1 MIRAWLLVLVLA
13 GCQTVPERQL
23 PGPVRVEVRE
33 IKVPVP
39 VPCLTAAQIPV
50 LPATS
55 VPPEPNAGLLQIT
68 AGLLA
73 DLLALEQ
80 YALQA
85 DAVLQQCAK
94 GDSK

>member
-1 MIRAWLLVLVLA
+1 MIRAALLVLLLA

-23 PGPVRVEVRE
+23 SGPVRVEVKE
-33 IKVPVP
+33 IKIPVP
-39 VPCLTAAQIPV
+39 IPCVSVAELPTVPK
-50 LPATS
+50 TS
-55 VPPEPNAGLLQIT
+55 VPLETNAGLLQIT

-85 DAVLQQCAK
+85 DVLLQQCAQK
-94 GDSK
+94 E

>member
-1 MIRAWLLVLVLA
+1 MMLRHVLCVALLA
-13 GCQTVPERQL
+13 GCQTVPERSL

-39 VPCLTAAQIPV
+39 IPCVSVSELPTVPK
-50 LPATS
+50 TS
-55 VPPEPNAGLLQIT
+55 VPPEPTAGLLQIT

-85 DAVLQQCAK
+85 DVLLQQCAQP
-94 GDSK
+94 

>member
-1 MIRAWLLVLVLA
+1 MIRAYLLVLLLA

-33 IKVPVP
+33 IKIPVP
-39 VPCLTAAQIPV
+39 IPCVSVAEIPV
-50 LPATS
+50 VPLTS
-55 VPPEPNAGLLQIT
+55 VPPEPSAGLLQIT

-85 DAVLQQCAK
+85 DVVLQQCAQGGLK
-94 GDSK
+94 